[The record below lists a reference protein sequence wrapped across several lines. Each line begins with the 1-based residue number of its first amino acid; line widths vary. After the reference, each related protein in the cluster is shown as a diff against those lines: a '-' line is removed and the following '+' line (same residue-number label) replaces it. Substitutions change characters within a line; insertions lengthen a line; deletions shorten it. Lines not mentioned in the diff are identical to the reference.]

1 MSNFTKICHL
11 KMVFEDNF
19 LTLTVTVR
27 LKKNEYFKSVDFVTL
42 FYSVKKYLKS

>member
-1 MSNFTKICHL
+1 
-11 KMVFEDNF
+11 MVFEDNF
-19 LTLTVTVR
+19 LTLTITVR